1 MRKYWVIGK
10 ENLRHNMFFTVA
22 AVAIMAA
29 VSPLV
34 LGLNNLDAV
43 QSAKVLEMYAVLA
56 GIILFP
62 PLFLPEQNQDLREL
76 VMSKYTSQAVVC
88 IVRLVQAMV
97 ILVLVILFFFG
108 MMKAGGSVFPGG
120 KYFFGTFAG
129 AMALGGL
136 GILVYGFSDNPVIG
150 YMAPLIYYLINYGA
164 GEKYLKNFYLFSM
177 MKGEFTEKIY
187 LGAAAVIMTAV
198 GIYWRTVRRR

>member
-10 ENLRHNMFFTVA
+10 ENLRHNMSFTLI
-22 AVAIMAA
+22 AVAVMML

-34 LGLNNLDAV
+34 LGMKNLDAV
-43 QSAKVLEMYAVLA
+43 QSAKVLEMYAALA

-76 VMSKYTSQAVVC
+76 VMSKYTSQAIVC
-88 IVRLVQAMV
+88 IVRLVQAMAV
-97 ILVLVILFFFG
+97 LVVVILFFIG
-108 MMKAGGSVFPGG
+108 MMKSGGSVFPAG
-120 KYFFGTFAG
+120 KDFLGTLAG
-129 AMALGGL
+129 AAALGGL
-136 GILVYGFSDNPVIG
+136 GILMYGLSDNPVIG

-177 MKGEFTEKIY
+177 MKGSYTEKIY
-187 LGAAAVIMTAV
+187 LGVAAVLMTAA